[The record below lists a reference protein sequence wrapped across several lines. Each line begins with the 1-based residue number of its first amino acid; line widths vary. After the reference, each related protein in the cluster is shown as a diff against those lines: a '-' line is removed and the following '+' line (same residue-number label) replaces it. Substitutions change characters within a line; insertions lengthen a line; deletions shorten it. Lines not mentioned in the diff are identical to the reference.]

1 MSFLKEENYRSNG
14 GFSGSNGTTGGYIGH
29 TDDFDNYLDGKDA
42 TLFKVSTWVQIKAY
56 IV

>member
-42 TLFKVSTWVQIKAY
+42 TLFKVSTWMQIKAY